1 MSELLGATEGAQ
13 HHSVADVDP
22 IERTLRRAFSPYH
35 KRALGVAS
43 GIVVALAVFTVT
55 VFHVVAA
62 PPGALNIELLAQY
75 FYGYDVTWRGAFVGA
90 WWSFVTAF
98 VAGWFLAFV
107 YNFVLATWL
116 FLLRTKADLSLTKDF
131 LDHI

>member
-1 MSELLGATEGAQ
+1 VVDA
-13 HHSVADVDP
+13 DP
-22 IERTLRRAFSPYH
+22 IERTLQRAFAPYY
-35 KRALGVAS
+35 KGALGVAS
-43 GIVVALAVFTVT
+43 GIVAALTVFTVT
-55 VFHVVAA
+55 AFHVMAA
-62 PPGALNIELLAQY
+62 PAGAPQIVLLAQY

-90 WWSFVTAF
+90 WWSFVAAF

-116 FLLRTKADLSLTKDF
+116 FLIRTKADLSRTTDF